1 MRQDGTPYFIAEVS
15 SNHAQDLERSLAF
28 VDAAAACGA
37 DAVKF
42 QLFRIADMF
51 APEIL
56 ARSAKHRAR
65 AAWELPASFLP
76 EIAARAEAKG
86 VDFICTPFYLD
97 AVAELSPYVNAFK
110 IASYELLWD
119 DLLIACGRT
128 QLPVILSTGMA
139 DLAEITHAADTL
151 RSVGARDLT
160 LLHTVSAYPTP
171 VHEANLSAMR
181 TISRATGLPCG
192 WSDHTVSSA
201 VLLRAAYSFNAPM
214 IEFHLDLDETG
225 AEYAAGHCWLPQ
237 QIAPVISMIRQ
248 GARADGD
255 GRKLATP
262 SEEPDRAWRADPS
275 DGLRPLKSVRAEWA
289 QAHLGQAAE

>member
-15 SNHAQDLERSLAF
+15 SNHAQDLQRSLAF
-28 VDAAAACGA
+28 VDAAASCGA

-42 QLFRIADMF
+42 QLFKVDDMF

-65 AAWELPASFLP
+65 KAWELPVSFLP
-76 EIAARAEAKG
+76 AIAARAEAKG

-97 AVAELSPYVNAFK
+97 AVAELAPYVSAFK

-119 DLLIACGRT
+119 ELLAACGRT

-139 DLAEITHAADTL
+139 DLSEITHAADVL
-151 RSVGARDLT
+151 RGVGARDVT

-171 VHEANLSAMR
+171 VYEANLSAMR
-181 TISRATGLPCG
+181 TISRATGLACG
-192 WSDHTVSSA
+192 WSDHTVSPA
-201 VLLRAAYSFNAPM
+201 VILRAAYAFQAPM
-214 IEFHLDLDETG
+214 IEFHLDLDESG

-237 QIAPVISMIRQ
+237 DIGPVISTIRQ
-248 GARADGD
+248 GVRADGD
-255 GRKLATP
+255 GRKTAVP
-262 SEEPDRAWRADPS
+262 SEEPDRAWRADPC

-289 QAHLGQAAE
+289 RTPLGHAAE